1 MDERILPYIA
11 VVIVSLFVSIYVR
24 RSYTKAD
31 KLKKDRAAGTLDKQ
45 DVLLETFNSLLLWPL
60 GLFAAGWVDMVL
72 WNMLADRYGLPTLD
86 LFSALI
92 LGTLINS
99 LFWTTAGIRRVWVEN
114 QP

>member
-11 VVIVSLFVSIYVR
+11 VIAVTLLYSVYSRHNYM
-24 RSYTKAD
+24 KAD
-31 KLKKDRAAGTLDKQ
+31 KFKKDRAAGKIDKAELT
-45 DVLLETFNSLLLWPL
+45 VAFFNSLILLPL
-60 GLFAAGWVDMVL
+60 GLFAVGWVDMVL